1 MNLSVH
7 EHNPYKLN
15 PKKMIGR
22 SREMTE
28 MGQQPVEFFEINAGG
43 QDEGETESELS
54 RQKGWY

>member
-1 MNLSVH
+1 MDLSVH
-7 EHNPYKLN
+7 EHNTYKLN
-15 PKKMIGR
+15 PKKMTGR

-28 MGQQPVEFFEINAGG
+28 MGQQLAEFFEINAGS